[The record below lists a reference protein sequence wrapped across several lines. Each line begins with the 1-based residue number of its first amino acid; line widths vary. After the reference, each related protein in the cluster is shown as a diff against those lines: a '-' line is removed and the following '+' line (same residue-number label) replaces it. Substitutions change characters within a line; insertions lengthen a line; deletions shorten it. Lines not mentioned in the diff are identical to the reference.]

1 MGYRFL
7 KEEVLWIASLK
18 DGIMVRKRSYEVIE
32 LFDEKTGDV
41 VRLLRFRNSIA
52 FDEFL
57 KDFKAMR
64 YPGYDWRDIDKG
76 KKKEKHE

>member
-1 MGYRFL
+1 MGRIGTKY
-7 KEEVLWIASLK
+7 KV
-18 DGIMVRKRSYEVIE
+18 VIE

-41 VRLLRFRNSIA
+41 VRVICFRNSRA

-64 YPGYDWRDIDKG
+64 YPGYGWRYKDKG
-76 KKKEKHE
+76 KNE

>member
-1 MGYRFL
+1 MKY
-7 KEEVLWIASLK
+7 KEA
-18 DGIMVRKRSYEVIE
+18 IE

-41 VRLLRFRNSIA
+41 VRVIRFRNSIA

-64 YPGYDWRDIDKG
+64 YPGYGWRYIDKG
-76 KKKEKHE
+76 KKKEKYE

>member
-1 MGYRFL
+1 MGRFGTKYR
-7 KEEVLWIASLK
+7 
-18 DGIMVRKRSYEVIE
+18 EVIE

-41 VRLLRFRNSIA
+41 VRVIRFRNSIA

-57 KDFKAMR
+57 KGFKAMR
-64 YPGYDWRDIDKG
+64 YPGYGWRYKDKE